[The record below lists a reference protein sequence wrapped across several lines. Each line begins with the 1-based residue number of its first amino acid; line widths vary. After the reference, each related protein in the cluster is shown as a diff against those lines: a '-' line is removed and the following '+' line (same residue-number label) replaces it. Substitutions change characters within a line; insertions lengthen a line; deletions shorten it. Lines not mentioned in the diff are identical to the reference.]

1 MMSGTF
7 DLTFVKKND
16 NIIKK
21 IAYYVGAKVP

>member
-1 MMSGTF
+1 MSGTF